1 MQREDQAE
9 DQRAEKLRNT
19 PVTSNPAF
27 LWASH
32 TIRSISCSSPPHLR
46 SLNVKNSPQL
56 QGVLNVNFVNLRAS
70 NLTGTQ
76 AARAYANGCMS
87 TVNNS
92 FYLSDVRLPR
102 SVCLTVGVGH
112 IVTECNALT
121 ADAALC
127 HIITPP
133 SMDSFNQTSTLVI
146 IPQVFLKCNR
156 YRTFYFTKSQIFLT
170 FFKSIC
176 LFQRINKFFH
186 AVECLCNMLNR
197 VRIGDSCISLTA
209 VTEGCTGY
217 YCYSHFIKKPLAE
230 LLGTHTEL

>member
-1 MQREDQAE
+1 MQLVRQEADRVAGE
-9 DQRAEKLRNT
+9 QRKNPVRAHFASLEEQGKRQSRYSFSLRYL
-19 PVTSNPAF
+19 PSE
-27 LWASH
+27 
-32 TIRSISCSSPPHLR
+32 
-46 SLNVKNSPQL
+46 NVKNSPQL
-56 QGVLNVNFVNLRAS
+56 QGVLNVNLINLCAS

-127 HIITPP
+127 HINTPP

-186 AVECLCNMLNR
+186 AVERLCNMLNR

-209 VTEGCTGY
+209 ITEGCTGY
-217 YCYSHFIKKPLAE
+217 YCYSHFIKKSLAE
-230 LLGTHTEL
+230 FFR